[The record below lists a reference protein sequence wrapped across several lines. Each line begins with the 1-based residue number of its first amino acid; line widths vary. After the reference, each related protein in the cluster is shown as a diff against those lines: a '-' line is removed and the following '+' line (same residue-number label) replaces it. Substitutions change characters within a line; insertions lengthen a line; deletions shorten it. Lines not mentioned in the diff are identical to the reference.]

1 MVIGCLSKLYL
12 TVLKLMRAQSVGRLS
27 FIIGLLI
34 VMAGCIEETPPFNT
48 DSVVSTP
55 SVQRVGPS
63 DKVPASENLRPRL
76 VTSDLKSP
84 TISEIPHGIP
94 KYNRKEWRHWNDED
108 RDCQNTRHEVL
119 IMESLSPVKFK
130 SDRGCQVLEGRW
142 IDSYTGKTIHKSGD
156 LDVDHMIP
164 LKNAHDSGGWD
175 WSDARKKAFA
185 NDLEDADHLIAVSSS
200 ANRQKGAKGPDK
212 WKPSN
217 RGYWCEYARDWIRI
231 KANWELTVT
240 GDEWDALQDMLET
253 CGTNP

>member
-1 MVIGCLSKLYL
+1 
-12 TVLKLMRAQSVGRLS
+12 MRPQSVGKLS

-34 VMAGCIEETPPFNT
+34 VLVACSEEAHPFKT

-55 SVQRVGPS
+55 SVERAIPYNN
-63 DKVPASENLRPRL
+63 VPASENLRPTL
-76 VTSDLKSP
+76 VASDLKSP
-84 TISEIPHGIP
+84 TISEILHGIP
-94 KYNRKEWRHWNDED
+94 KYNRKEWKHWNDED

-130 SDRGCQVLEGRW
+130 TDRGCQVLEGRW

-175 WSDARKKAFA
+175 WSDAIKKAFA

-200 ANRQKGAKGPDK
+200 ANRQKGAKSPDQ

-240 GDEWDALQDMLET
+240 GDEWDALKDMLAT

>member
-1 MVIGCLSKLYL
+1 MVGCSKETLP
-12 TVLKLMRAQSVGRLS
+12 LK
-27 FIIGLLI
+27 
-34 VMAGCIEETPPFNT
+34 T

-55 SVQRVGPS
+55 SVQIVSSS
-63 DKVPASENLRPRL
+63 DNVPVSENIRPTS
-76 VTSDLKSP
+76 VTLGLKSP
-84 TISEIPHGIP
+84 TISNVMQRIP

-156 LDVDHMIP
+156 RDIDHMIP
-164 LKNAHDSGGWD
+164 LKNAHDSGGWA
-175 WSDARKKAFA
+175 WSDARKKSFA

-200 ANRQKGAKGPDK
+200 ANRQNGAKGPDQ

-217 RGYWCEYARDWIRI
+217 RGYLCEYARDWIRI

-240 GDEWDALQDMLET
+240 GDEWEALQEMLET
-253 CGTNP
+253 CGTDQ